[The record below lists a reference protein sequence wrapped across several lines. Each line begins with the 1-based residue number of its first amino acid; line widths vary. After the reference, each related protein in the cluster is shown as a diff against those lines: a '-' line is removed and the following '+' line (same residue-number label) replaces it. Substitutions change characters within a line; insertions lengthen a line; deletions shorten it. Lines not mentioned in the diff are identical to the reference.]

1 MGRAM
6 TAIEGVRI
14 TRLAVIDGA
23 QGSVLHALR
32 SDAGEFAGFG
42 EVYFSTVAQGAVK
55 GWKLHARM
63 VCNFVVPVGAVRF
76 VIHDDREGSATRG
89 ASTEVLLSRADYRR
103 LTLPPGVWFAFQGV
117 GEGLNLIL
125 NVASIPHD
133 PTEVKSLPVGD
144 PAAPRHVF

>member
-1 MGRAM
+1 MGGAM
-6 TAIEGVRI
+6 TAIEGVHI
-14 TRLAVIDGA
+14 TPLKIVEGA

-32 SDAGEFAGFG
+32 ADADEFAGFG
-42 EVYFSTVAQGAVK
+42 EAYFSTVAEGAVK

-76 VIHDDREGSATRG
+76 VIHDDRRGSATHG
-89 ASTEVLLSRADYRR
+89 TFAQVLLSRADYRR
-103 LTLPPGVWFAFQGV
+103 LTLAPGLWFAFQGM

-133 PTEVKSLPVGD
+133 PAEAKSLPIGD
-144 PAAPRHVF
+144 PAAPQYAF

>member
-1 MGRAM
+1 M

-14 TRLAVIDGA
+14 TPLAIFDGA

-32 SDAGEFAGFG
+32 ADAGGFAGFG
-42 EVYFSTVAQGAVK
+42 EAYFSTVVQGAVK
-55 GWKLHARM
+55 DWKLHARM
-63 VCNFVVPVGAVRF
+63 VCNLVVPVGVVRF

-89 ASTEVLLSRADYRR
+89 VFMPVELSRADYRR
-103 LTLPPGVWFAFQGV
+103 LTVPPGLWFAFQGV

-133 PTEVKSLPVGD
+133 PSEVKSLPIGD
-144 PAAPRHVF
+144 PAAPRHAF